1 MRHVLA
7 HRSLGE
13 GGRRADVLTCGRAH
27 VRTCLRATCYVLT
40 CYVLTCGVL
49 TGSVRADVID
59 RILAVVSGG
68 LILKSDAEAAIR
80 LGLVTP
86 PAGTDRL
93 QGALDRLIERRL
105 MLIEVDRY
113 GPPEPTFADIDE
125 AIRGVDARV
134 GSGEKMDAILRESG
148 LTVDQ
153 LRLWVRDDLRIRGY
167 LQQRFGNQIAPSDDD
182 ILQYYKTHQADFTRG
197 GTLRPFAE
205 VREEVR
211 QALIAER
218 RALLTREWL
227 SGLRRRTE
235 VNVLYLPGR

>member
-1 MRHVLA
+1 M
-7 HRSLGE
+7 
-13 GGRRADVLTCGRAH
+13 CY
-27 VRTCLRATCYVLT
+27 VRRATCYVLT
-40 CYVLTCGVL
+40 CYVLTCFVL
-49 TGSVRADVID
+49 TCDVLRADVLRAAVLRADLID

-113 GPPEPTFADIDE
+113 GPPEPTLAEIDD
-125 AIRGVDARV
+125 AIRQIDARV
-134 GSGEKMDAILRESG
+134 GSGERMDAILRESG
-148 LTVDQ
+148 MSVDQ
-153 LRLWVRDDLRIRGY
+153 LRIWARDDLRIRAY
-167 LQQRFGNQIAPSDDD
+167 LQQRFGNQIVPTDDD
-182 ILQYYKTHQADFTRG
+182 VVQFYKSHAADFTRG

-205 VREEVR
+205 VREEAR

-227 SGLRRRTE
+227 SGLRRRAE
-235 VNVLYLPGR
+235 VNVLYLPGK